1 MLAAASAPLSDL
13 SRLPHIVFWVWLH
26 VLQFDVSNQTMDAYE
41 DQINKRYRPLPA
53 KRITLQ
59 QALFLRWLLV
69 LICWAWSA
77 RYSMETLYASI
88 ALAALTVIYN
98 ELGTHRG
105 HWIIRNLVNALGFFS
120 FGTGATLMA
129 GALGCTDY

>member
-41 DQINKRYRPLPA
+41 DKINKRYRPLPA
-53 KRITLQ
+53 RRITLQ

-105 HWIIRNLVNALGFFS
+105 HWIVRNLVNALGFFS